1 MQKGKE
7 APIASHSPKAQKIE
21 GVGWRKESEHALLP
35 SLCENPAQSLP
46 RPLPTPLANTPANT
60 PCQHPFL
67 TPLLTPLANTPAN
80 TPATPPFVIE
90 INKQEI

>member
-7 APIASHSPKAQKIE
+7 APIASHSPKAKKIE

-35 SLCENPAQSLP
+35 SLCKHPCPVPA
-46 RPLPTPLANTPANT
+46 TPPANTPANT
-60 PCQHPFL
+60 PC
-67 TPLLTPLANTPAN
+67 NTL
-80 TPATPPFVIE
+80 ATPPFIIE

>member
-35 SLCENPAQSLP
+35 SLCT
-46 RPLPTPLANTPANT
+46 PLPSPCNA
-60 PCQHPFL
+60 PCQHPC
-67 TPLLTPLANTPAN
+67 
-80 TPATPPFVIE
+80 
-90 INKQEI
+90 